1 MQDHDLAIRISS
13 NAAGRPRVVMLQL
26 GRAKS
31 VLIALINSSV
41 FHRISKGILIACL
54 NARRNPSKEAAVCAR
69 AVPAPMRL
77 WG

>member
-13 NAAGRPRVVMLQL
+13 NGGGRPRVVMLQL

-41 FHRISKGILIACL
+41 FVAFQRHFDRMPQCAPKPL
-54 NARRNPSKEAAVCAR
+54 KEAAVCA
-69 AVPAPMRL
+69 VPFPAPMRC
-77 WG
+77 GID